1 MTFLE
6 RKPEDQRHV
15 HYNKVTYVVR
25 NRQAV
30 PAKVE
35 GKKQI
40 YVVYVELDGKME
52 PIGVGETTHVPTRIS
67 GGYAW
72 CIKTMKPD
80 GSTIIRWM
88 QEEAIRRGNKL
99 HFEVDFIEQVDA
111 RQART
116 AESQHINSLIAMGYK
131 HIKNRTR

>member
-1 MTFLE
+1 MFLE
-6 RKPEDQRHV
+6 RKPENVRHAQP
-15 HYNKVTYVVR
+15 NKVDYLIK
-25 NRQAV
+25 NRREI
-30 PAKVE
+30 PPRTD

-40 YVVYVELDGKME
+40 YIIYVEIDGQME

-72 CIKTMKPD
+72 CVKTNKPD

-88 QEEAIRRGNKL
+88 QEEATRRNNSL
-99 HFEVDFIEQVDA
+99 YFEVDFVEQVDA
-111 RQART
+111 RHARS
-116 AESQHINSLIAMGYK
+116 AEAQHIRSLIAMGFK